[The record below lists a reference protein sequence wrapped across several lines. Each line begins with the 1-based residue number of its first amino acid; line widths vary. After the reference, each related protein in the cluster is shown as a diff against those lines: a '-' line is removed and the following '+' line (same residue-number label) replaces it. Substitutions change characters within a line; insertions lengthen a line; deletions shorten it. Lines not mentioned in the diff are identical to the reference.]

1 MIVEVLIAILLG
13 CLIGIITGLTPGVH
27 INLVALIVVSIS
39 AYLLRFTN
47 PLIIAIFI
55 ISVAIT
61 HTFLDA
67 IPSIFLGAPNS
78 ETVLSVL
85 PGHRMLLEGKG
96 YHAVLLTL
104 IGSLFSII
112 LIVIFAWPI
121 AIIVEKT
128 YPTISKFIGLIL
140 ITSSIFLIFR
150 EKKSRFWAFFIFM
163 LAGVLGIA
171 TLNMNQL
178 KNPLLPLFSG
188 MFGISGLIISLSE
201 KVRIPKQ
208 EISELKISKKKISKA
223 MGSCFVAGNL
233 CSFLP
238 ALGPSQAAIIGSQL
252 SKDIGDD
259 GFLILVGGLNT
270 ITMGLSVI
278 ALYVIDKARNGAIV
292 AVSQLMEGFTITD
305 LIVCL
310 GAMLIVAGI
319 STILTI
325 KITKIFS
332 KIMSKVNYPK
342 ICLSIILLI
351 IILTAILSGPLG
363 LLVLLVSTALG
374 IIPPLVGIGRNH
386 LMGSLLLPVIL
397 YFI

>member
-1 MIVEVLIAILLG
+1 MVIEILIAILLG

-27 INLVALIVVSIS
+27 INLVSLIVVSIS
-39 AYLLRFTN
+39 AYLLEFTQ
-47 PLIIAIFI
+47 PLVIAIFI

-67 IPSIFLGAPNS
+67 IPSIFLGAPDA

-85 PGHRMLLEGKG
+85 PGHRMLLEGRG

-112 LIVIFAWPI
+112 LIVIFAWPV
-121 AIIVEKT
+121 ALIVQKT

-140 ITSSIFLIFR
+140 ITSSAFLIFR
-150 EKKSRFWAFFIFM
+150 EKKSRFWAFFIFF
-163 LAGVLGIA
+163 LSGVLGIA
-171 TLNMNQL
+171 SLNMSSL

-201 KVRIPKQ
+201 KVKIPKQ
-208 EISELKISKKKISKA
+208 EVSELKISNKKIGSA

-252 SKDIGDD
+252 TKDLGDD

-278 ALYVIDKARNGAIV
+278 GLYIIDKARNGAIV
-292 AVSQLMEGFTITD
+292 SVSQLMESFTITD
-305 LIVCL
+305 LIICM
-310 GAMLIVAGI
+310 GAMLVVAGV

-332 KIMSKVNYPK
+332 RIMSKVNYPK
-342 ICLSIILLI
+342 VCLSIILLI
-351 IILTAILSGPLG
+351 IILTTLLCGPMG
-363 LLVLLVSTALG
+363 LLILTVSTSLG
-374 IIPPLVGIGRNH
+374 MLPPLVGIGRNH
-386 LMGSLLLPVIL
+386 LMGSLLLPVIM

>member
-1 MIVEVLIAILLG
+1 
-13 CLIGIITGLTPGVH
+13 
-27 INLVALIVVSIS
+27 
-39 AYLLRFTN
+39 
-47 PLIIAIFI
+47 
-55 ISVAIT
+55 
-61 HTFLDA
+61 
-67 IPSIFLGAPNS
+67 
-78 ETVLSVL
+78 
-85 PGHRMLLEGKG
+85 
-96 YHAVLLTL
+96 
-104 IGSLFSII
+104 
-112 LIVIFAWPI
+112 
-121 AIIVEKT
+121 
-128 YPTISKFIGLIL
+128 
-140 ITSSIFLIFR
+140 
-150 EKKSRFWAFFIFM
+150 
-163 LAGVLGIA
+163 
-171 TLNMNQL
+171 
-178 KNPLLPLFSG
+178 

-201 KVRIPKQ
+201 KVKIPKQ

-252 SKDIGDD
+252 SKDLGDD

-292 AVSQLMEGFTITD
+292 AVSQLMEKFTITD

-332 KIMSKVNYPK
+332 RIMSKINYQK
-342 ICLSIILLI
+342 VCLFIIFLI
-351 IILTAILSGPLG
+351 IILTAVLSGLLG
-363 LLVLLVSTALG
+363 ILILIVSTALG

>member
-1 MIVEVLIAILLG
+1 MFLEILIAIILG
-13 CLIGIITGLTPGVH
+13 CIIGILTGLTPGVH

-47 PLIIAIFI
+47 PLVIAIFI

-67 IPSIFLGAPNS
+67 IPSIFLGAPDAD
-78 ETVLSVL
+78 TVLSVL
-85 PGHRMLLEGKG
+85 PGHRMLLEGRG

-112 LIVIFAWPI
+112 LIVIFAWPV
-121 AIIVEKT
+121 ALAVEKT
-128 YPTISKFIGLIL
+128 YPTISKFIGIIL
-140 ITSSIFLIFR
+140 ITSSLFLIIR
-150 EKKSRFWAFFIFM
+150 EKKSRFWAFFIFT
-163 LAGVLGIA
+163 LAGVLGIS
-171 TLNMNQL
+171 TLNMSQL

-201 KVRIPKQ
+201 KVKIPKQ

-252 SKDIGDD
+252 SKDLGDD

-292 AVSQLMEGFTITD
+292 AVSQLMEKFTITD

-332 KIMSKVNYPK
+332 RIMSKINYQK
-342 ICLSIILLI
+342 VCLFIIFLI
-351 IILTAILSGPLG
+351 IILTAVLSGLLG
-363 LLVLLVSTALG
+363 ILILIVSTALG